1 MKRNRSACAR
11 WIPALIRDMTGNAS
25 GRALRKSIQSHRCVR
40 PRALIDSRPIHALCE
55 SAQEVPQNMAFK
67 TTTPTASIPDSPDKL
82 LLELP
87 RRTIPDVLP
96 HQQEVMRNYAGL
108 PDDVTDIALQLP
120 TGSGKTL
127 VGLLTGE
134 WLRRKNQERVVYLC
148 PTIQLVNQVVE
159 QSEEKYGLTVLGFT
173 GRRRDYDP
181 TSRAEYQNADQIAV
195 TTYSS
200 LFNTNPFFD
209 NADVIIVDDAHA
221 AESYI
226 ADLWSLRIDRKAHEV
241 LHTALR
247 SVLKPLLDPV
257 NFARLSGEW
266 ESVTDKVWVDKLP
279 LPAFAEVRAEITAV
293 IDEHVKDTQ
302 LAYPWSM
309 MREHLF
315 ACHLYLSSHEM
326 LIRPLIIPT
335 WTHAPFANAR
345 QRIYMSA
352 TLGAGGDLE
361 RLMGRRSIR
370 RLPIPEGWDRQGV
383 GRRFF
388 IFPEMAL
395 SEDDTAELRHA
406 LMRRAGRS
414 LVLVPSDP
422 ARAEVAA
429 DVEANLKFKTFDAR
443 AIEESKKP
451 FISEK
456 TAVAIVANRYDGID
470 FPGREC
476 RLLFVEGLPKAM
488 NLQERFLM
496 SRMGANVLFNE
507 RVQTRVLQAI
517 GRCTR
522 SLEDFSAVVVSG
534 DELPDYLADIKRRKY
549 LHPELQ
555 AELAFGV
562 EQSKG
567 ASLADF
573 VENFG
578 IFLDNKKEWEEVNRQ
593 IVAERQR
600 SNRVPFPAIDE
611 LGSVAG
617 HEVHFQMRL
626 WQGDYEAALDCAER
640 VLGNLTL
647 PELRGYRALWHYLAG
662 SAAWLGAEANV
673 PGLQAKARAHFARAK
688 EAATSIPW
696 LVSLSRYQ
704 ATSAEE
710 VTDNAILMGQIERV
724 ESMLQQLGTIHDR
737 AFAKREKQILEGLRS
752 KEKGPFEE
760 AHKLL
765 GEMLGFDADNK
776 EVDGSPDPWWI
787 AGSLCLVFEDHAGAQ
802 DSSALDVTK
811 ARQAASHPNWMR
823 TNVPAARNAT
833 ILSVLVTP
841 VSTAKV
847 GAIPHLRDVAFWPL
861 ADFRKWAG
869 DALTALRQLRMTFA
883 EPGDLVWRAAA
894 AEVFEQHGL
903 DAPSLVAKLKGTA
916 AADHLTPVK

>member
-1 MKRNRSACAR
+1 
-11 WIPALIRDMTGNAS
+11 
-25 GRALRKSIQSHRCVR
+25 
-40 PRALIDSRPIHALCE
+40 
-55 SAQEVPQNMAFK
+55 MAFK
-67 TTTPTASIPDSPDKL
+67 KSTPKAIVPESPDKL

-96 HQQEVMRNYAGL
+96 HQQEVMRNYADL
-108 PDDVTDIALQLP
+108 PDTVKDVALQLP

-134 WLRRKNQERVVYLC
+134 WLRRKNQERIIYLC
-148 PTIQLVNQVVE
+148 PTRQLVNQVVE
-159 QSEEKYGLTVLGFT
+159 QAEEKYGLTVLGFT
-173 GRRRDYDP
+173 GSRRNYDA
-181 TSRAEYQNADQIAV
+181 TSSAEYRNADRIAI

-200 LFNTNPFFD
+200 IFNTNPFFSD
-209 NADVIIVDDAHA
+209 ADVIIVDDAHA

-226 ADLWSLRIDRKAHEV
+226 ADHWSLRIGREEHKT
-241 LHTALR
+241 LHLALR
-247 SVLKPLLDPV
+247 GILKPYLDPV

-266 ESVTDKVWVDKLP
+266 ESLTDKTWVDMLP
-279 LPAFAEVRAEITAV
+279 IPAFAEVRPAVTAV
-293 IDEHVKDTQ
+293 LDEHVGDTQ
-302 LAYPWSM
+302 LAYPWSVI
-309 MREHLF
+309 REHLF
-315 ACHLYLSSHEM
+315 ACNLYLSSNEI

-335 WTHAPFANAR
+335 WTHGPFENAR

-361 RLMGRRSIR
+361 RLMGRRSIQ
-370 RLPIPEGWDRQGV
+370 RLPVPEGWDRQGV

-388 IFPEMAL
+388 IFPGMAL
-395 SEDDTAELRHA
+395 NDADAVGLRHK

-414 LVLVPSDP
+414 LVLVPSDG
-422 ARAEVAA
+422 ARAEIAD
-429 DVEANLKFKTFDAR
+429 DVEKNLKFKTFDAR
-443 AIEESKKP
+443 AIEDSKKP

-456 TAVAIVANRYDGID
+456 EAVAIVASRYDGID

-496 SRMGANVLFNE
+496 ARMGANVLFNE
-507 RVQTRVLQAI
+507 RIQTRVLQAI

-534 DELPDYLADIKRRKY
+534 EELPDYLADIKRRKY

-573 VENFG
+573 IENFD
-578 IFLDNKKEWEEVNRQ
+578 IFFNNKKEWEEVNQQ

-600 SNRVPFPAIDE
+600 ANRVPFPAIDE
-611 LGSVAG
+611 LEAVVSN
-617 HEVHFQMRL
+617 EVNFQMRL
-626 WQGDYEAALDCAER
+626 WQGDYESAVDCAER
-640 VLGNLTL
+640 VLGALTL

-662 SAAWLGAEANV
+662 SAAWLGADSGA
-673 PGLQAKARAHFARAK
+673 PGLRVKARTHFSRAK

-704 ATSAEE
+704 PEDTEAVA
-710 VTDNAILMGQIERV
+710 DNAVLMGQIERV
-724 ESMLQQLGTIHDR
+724 EATLGQLGTTHDR
-737 AFAKREKQILEGLRS
+737 SFARREKEILDGLRS
-752 KEKGPFEE
+752 KNKGPFEQ

-776 EVDGSPDPWWI
+776 ETDGSPDPWWI

-802 DSSALDVTK
+802 SDSSLDVTK

-823 TNVPAARNAT
+823 ANVEAAKDST
-833 ILSVLVTP
+833 ILAVLVTP
-841 VSTAKV
+841 VSTVKE
-847 GAIPHLRDVAFWPL
+847 GALPHLRDVAFWPL
-861 ADFRKWAG
+861 IDFQKWAE
-869 DALTALRQLRMTFA
+869 TALSVLRELRKTFA

-894 AEVFEQHGL
+894 AERFEEYGL
-903 DAPSLVAKLKGTA
+903 DAPSLVAKLKARPA
-916 AADHLTPVK
+916 ATSLTSVK